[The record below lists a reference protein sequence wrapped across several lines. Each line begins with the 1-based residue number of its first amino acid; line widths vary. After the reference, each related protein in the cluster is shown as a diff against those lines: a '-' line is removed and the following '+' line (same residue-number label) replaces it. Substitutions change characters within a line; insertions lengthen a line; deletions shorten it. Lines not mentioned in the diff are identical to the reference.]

1 MSEAQARVQ
10 RLIDDLVGRDVE
22 AGLQV
27 AAYMNGELVVDAWA
41 GVDSSQTKRPVDG
54 ETLFTVFSCT
64 KGITATVIHL
74 LADRGHFDY
83 DDPIARY
90 WPEFGR
96 NGKARVTIRH
106 ALTHRAGIPQIPESL
121 TVADSLDW
129 ETACRA
135 VADLTPLWEPGTAVG
150 YHAVTFGWIFGE
162 LARRVDGRPFGQIV
176 QEEICR
182 PLGIDSLWVG
192 IPDEV
197 EPRMAT
203 LETGARPS
211 DLPEPPAD
219 ALIWRAIPRAIQPLA
234 EWSNRP
240 DFRRACM
247 PASNGSMNAR
257 ALARHYAGLIGAGEI
272 PRILSAER
280 VRIATTLQSDA
291 VDLVLGPGIRKALGY
306 WIGGAEYSAMGSRS
320 TAFGHTGAG
329 GSIGF
334 ADPEYGFAFAL
345 TKTRLL
351 DTWPGTGAAFLVAA
365 ETRRA
370 LGIPE

>member
-1 MSEAQARVQ
+1 VSDAQTRVQ

-27 AAYMNGELVVDAWA
+27 AAYKDGELVVDAWS
-41 GVDSSQTKRPVDG
+41 GVASSQTKRRVDG

-64 KGITATVIHL
+64 KGITATIVHL
-74 LADRGHFDY
+74 LADRGLFDY

-96 NGKARVTIRH
+96 NGKTGVTIRH

-121 TVADSLDW
+121 SGPDSFDW
-129 ETACRA
+129 EKACRA

-150 YHAVTFGWIFGE
+150 YHAVTYGWILGE
-162 LARRVDGRPFGQIV
+162 LARRIDGRPFGQIV
-176 QEEICR
+176 QEEICH
-182 PLGIDSLWVG
+182 PLGIDTLWVG

-203 LETGARPS
+203 LETGPRPP
-211 DLPEPPAD
+211 DLPEPPPD
-219 ALIWRAIPRAIQPLA
+219 SLFWRAIPRAIQPLA
-234 EWSNRP
+234 DWSNQP
-240 DFRRACM
+240 GFRGACL
-247 PASNGSMNAR
+247 PGANGTMNAR
-257 ALARHYAGLIGAGEI
+257 ALARHYAGLIGAGDV

-280 VRIATTLQSDA
+280 VRIATTLQSDE
-291 VDLVLGPGIRKALGY
+291 VDLALGPGIRRGLGY
-306 WIGGAEYSAMGSRS
+306 AIGGADLSALGSRS
-320 TAFGHTGAG
+320 TAFGHGGAG
-329 GSIGF
+329 GSIGLV
-334 ADPEYGFAFAL
+334 DPEYGFAFAL
-345 TKTRLL
+345 AKTRLL
-351 DTWPGTGAAFLVAA
+351 DTWPGTGAAYLVAA